1 MHILFICSISVNA
14 KQSICVHI
22 QSVGACE
29 GPFLLIASTFS
40 VKFIIV
46 VHATLCDL
54 MHCSTQGFPVLPCL
68 PEFAQFKS
76 IESMMPSNHLIL
88 CHPLL
93 LLPSASKSSK
103 ELPLSIRWP
112 NYWSFSF
119 SISSCNKYL
128 DLISF
133 RIDWVDLLE
142 V

>member
-93 LLPSASKSSK
+93 LLCSIF
-103 ELPLSIRWP
+103 LSIRV
-112 NYWSFSF
+112 FSSESALALSGQ
-119 SISSCNKYL
+119 SIGASASASVL
-128 DLISF
+128 PIS
-133 RIDWVDLLE
+133 IQG
-142 V
+142 